1 MKNLKKNMV
10 KFEFSVYKE
19 NLGHISLKRD
29 NVLITTSENPPRAMM
44 IYIAIADLIDGLIEL
59 VKQKNNEFNFIGA
72 DSSFGFD
79 IKRSK
84 NNTLTIITQESKKI
98 TVSESELVKYI
109 WDAILDFLPAI
120 NSLEYDDVEFRD
132 LSYMMQK
139 FKKEFD
145 LLYR

>member
-1 MKNLKKNMV
+1 MV

-59 VKQKNNEFNFIGA
+59 VKQKKEKFEFFGA
-72 DSSFGFD
+72 DCSFGFD
-79 IKRSK
+79 IKRNK
-84 NNTLTIITQESKKI
+84 NNTLTIITQENKKI
-98 TVSESELVKYI
+98 VTSESEIIDSV
-109 WDAILDFLPAI
+109 WNAILDFLPAI
-120 NSLEYDDVEFRD
+120 NSLEYDDVEFSD

-145 LLYR
+145 LSYR